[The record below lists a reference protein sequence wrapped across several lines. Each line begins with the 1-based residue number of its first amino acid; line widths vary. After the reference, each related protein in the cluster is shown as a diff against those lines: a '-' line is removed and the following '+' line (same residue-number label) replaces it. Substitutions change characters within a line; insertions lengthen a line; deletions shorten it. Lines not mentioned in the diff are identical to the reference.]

1 MFEMQIMATIGK
13 IGGLSLLIAL
23 LIKYV
28 APRLTIP
35 VSDRVALGIVL
46 LPPIVVALLL
56 AVGSRQHSLN
66 KSE

>member
-1 MFEMQIMATIGK
+1 MQIIGTIGK
-13 IGGLSLLIAL
+13 IGGLSLLLAL

-35 VSDRVALGIVL
+35 VSDGVALGIVL
-46 LPPIVVALLL
+46 LPPIVIAILL
-56 AVGSRQHSLN
+56 AIGSRQHSLN